1 MEFNQIIENVKGWSI
16 AKGLDG
22 ADPLKQMQKL
32 NEEWGGLNEGKAKG
46 NTAQITDS
54 IGDVLVVLTILAQQ
68 MKFEK
73 IEWLINPKVHGVEHY
88 VSSDVSVDMLL
99 LYGTKEIGL
108 IAQRLI
114 DLIYTP
120 RVINTRAQI
129 QFHIRNLTGVLLKV
143 AINEGTTIDECLET
157 AWNEIK
163 DRTGKTVDG
172 VFVKDADLEEVGND

>member
-1 MEFNQIIENVKGWSI
+1 MDFNQLIENVKDWSA
-16 AKGLDG
+16 AKGLDN

-32 NEEWGGLNEGKAKG
+32 NEEWGELNEGKAKG

-73 IEWLINPKVHGVEHY
+73 IERLVNPNINGFAHY
-88 VSSDVSVDMLL
+88 EKNEVSTDVVL
-99 LYGTKEIGL
+99 LYGTQEIGF
-108 IAQRLI
+108 IAHRMI
-114 DLIYTP
+114 DLIHNP
-120 RVINTRAQI
+120 GIINSRAQI

-172 VFVKDADLEEVGND
+172 VFVKSEDIKGE